1 VKGQMMLITSVVVS
15 LILLATG
22 SAIAGLGDREYQ
34 YRDEGYMMEMVKD
47 EAQQV
52 DTRFR
57 KNRENFRKMV
67 ESIDSYTTTAVYWER
82 EDCFNVTMNG
92 RESDLYMRCIG

>member
-1 VKGQMMLITSVVVS
+1 MKGQMMLITAVVVS

-22 SAIAGLGDREYQ
+22 SAIAELGDREYQ
-34 YRDEGYMMEMVKD
+34 YRDEGYMMEMIKG

-57 KNRENFRKMV
+57 KNRENFKKMV
-67 ESIDSYTTTAVYWER
+67 GSIDSYTTKTTYWER
-82 EDCFNVTMNG
+82 EDCFNVSMNG